1 MILFD
6 LNLALTP
13 SMIIRTLSASPRE
26 QLLISVLMVASTVIA
41 WVKLKTNHV
50 NPHKWALPDS
60 LVDTIDT
67 TLCIK
72 WGLCSE

>member
-1 MILFD
+1 M
-6 LNLALTP
+6 A
-13 SMIIRTLSASPRE
+13 
-26 QLLISVLMVASTVIA
+26 ASTVIA